1 MSKKK
6 RMSSANKEDLV
17 MRVLRGEDLE
27 TVSRESGVAMH
38 LLQAWRDTYTR
49 AGRESLKAKPGNSV
63 ESELERQIKQQASE
77 IEILKKSEGAR
88 GRPEV
93 VMQLCHE
100 RSEVTGKVFAIEP
113 LCRLCEVPRS
123 SFYEY
128 ARQLRHQRRAARRE
142 RAKPGPKVQV
152 DDAQL
157 LATIKDVLAASPFHT
172 EGTKKVH
179 ARLRRKGIRA
189 CRERVNRVM
198 RAAGLLSPQR
208 TSRDK
213 RQHTGS
219 IIPEMINRL
228 WGADATTLSTATGER
243 LWLFAVIDHYSD
255 EVLGWHIVPV
265 GHGTRWAALEPIKQA
280 VRKIFGRIDKGIC
293 QNLGLR
299 HDWGPQYAAKDFAKE
314 LAYLGITNSP
324 GFEHEPETNGVI
336 ERFFRTA
343 KDNCLWIEH
352 FTDLQHARQR
362 VAAWIEDYNTQ
373 WLIGRLGNRSP
384 REVRQE
390 FASREASAEVA

>member
-1 MSKKK
+1 
-6 RMSSANKEDLV
+6 
-17 MRVLRGEDLE
+17 
-27 TVSRESGVAMH
+27 
-38 LLQAWRDTYTR
+38 
-49 AGRESLKAKPGNSV
+49 
-63 ESELERQIKQQASE
+63 
-77 IEILKKSEGAR
+77 
-88 GRPEV
+88 
-93 VMQLCHE
+93 MQLCHE
-100 RSEVTGKVFAIEP
+100 RSEATGRPFPIDL
-113 LCRLCEVPRS
+113 LCQFCQVPRS

-128 ARQLRHQRRAARRE
+128 CRQVREGIRAARRE
-142 RAKPGPKVQV
+142 RRKPGPKVEV
-152 DDAQL
+152 DDTQL
-157 LATIKDVLAASPFHT
+157 LAEIKQVLAASPFHT

-189 CRERVNRVM
+189 GRERVNRVM
-198 RAAGLLSPQR
+198 RQAGLLSPQR

-213 RQHTGS
+213 REHNGT
-219 IIPEMINRL
+219 IIPDTINRL
-228 WGADATTLSTATGER
+228 WGTDATMLSTATGER

-265 GHGTRWAALEPIKQA
+265 GRGTRWAALEPIKQA
-280 VRKIFGRIDKGIC
+280 VRKTFGRIDKGVC
-293 QNLGLR
+293 HSLGLR
-299 HDWGPQYAAKDFAKE
+299 HDWGPQYAAKDFTKE
-314 LAYLGITNSP
+314 LGYLGIANSP

-362 VAAWIEDYNTQ
+362 VGAWIEDYNTQ

-390 FASREASAEVA
+390 IQSKPVAAEVA